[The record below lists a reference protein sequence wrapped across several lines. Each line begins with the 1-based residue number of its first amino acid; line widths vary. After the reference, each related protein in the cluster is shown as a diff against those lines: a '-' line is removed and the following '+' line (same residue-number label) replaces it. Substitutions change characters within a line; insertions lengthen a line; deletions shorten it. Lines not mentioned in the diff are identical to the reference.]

1 MCIDSIEMW
10 HRRARPDP
18 NAKDFNV
25 QLGCH
30 FEEFAEMIEQLA
42 WRNVMTNDEFKF
54 AEDRTLFM
62 YVSIFAKALKDG
74 TIKASIKD
82 RSEFL
87 DSLCDQV
94 VTAVGVGHCAGM
106 KTSDAVT
113 AVNSSNWSKYDVNGK
128 PIFDANGK
136 IAKGPNYH
144 KPVLEGTY

>member
-18 NAKDFNV
+18 TAKDFNV

-30 FEEFAEMIEQLA
+30 LEEIGEMLEQLV
-42 WRNVMTNDEFKF
+42 WRNVSTNEGFKF
-54 AEDRTLFM
+54 AEDSTLCM
-62 YVSIFAKALKDG
+62 YVNIFAKALKDG

-82 RSEFL
+82 GGEFL
-87 DSLCDQV
+87 DSLADQI

-144 KPVLEGTY
+144 KPNLQGMY

>member
-30 FEEFAEMIEQLA
+30 FEEVVEMLESLHIEHDRKVLPSGSELTLLTLLNELA
-42 WRNVMTNDEFKF
+42 VSLKSGRTTAIITNRK
-54 AEDRTLFM
+54 
-62 YVSIFAKALKDG
+62 
-74 TIKASIKD
+74 
-82 RSEFL
+82 EFL

-144 KPVLEGTY
+144 KPNLQGMY

>member
-18 NAKDFNV
+18 TAKDFNV

-30 FEEFAEMIEQLA
+30 LEEFAEMLEALHFTHPKFGTSA
-42 WRNVMTNDEFKF
+42 GGDMTLLTLLGEFADELKAGRIV
-54 AEDRTLFM
+54 AEVVDR
-62 YVSIFAKALKDG
+62 K
-74 TIKASIKD
+74 
-82 RSEFL
+82 EFL
-87 DSLCDQV
+87 DSIGDQI

-144 KPVLEGTY
+144 KPNLQGMY